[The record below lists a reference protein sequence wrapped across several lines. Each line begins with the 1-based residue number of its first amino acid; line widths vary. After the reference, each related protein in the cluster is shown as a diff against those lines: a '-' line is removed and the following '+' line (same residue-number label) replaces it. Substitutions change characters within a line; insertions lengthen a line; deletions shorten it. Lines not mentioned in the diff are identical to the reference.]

1 MGVLALGLAAVTPA
15 SADYAVVKFKDIGY
29 CRAWCDHT
37 AKPWG
42 TSQVLWVS
50 VNSWDV
56 AQTKGTYAMGHKWCK
71 GWDKSAN
78 RALVFLIAARRTPG
92 GRFLFV
98 CSRRKCNC
106 TQTVVVCV
114 GRDYAGAYGR
124 ALPSSAQSRAA
135 SDLAFS
141 SR

>member
-1 MGVLALGLAAVTPA
+1 MKGLVFGIGVLALGLAAATPA
-15 SADYAVVKFKDIGY
+15 SADYAVVKFKDTGY
-29 CRAWCDHT
+29 CRAWYDHA

-71 GWDKSAN
+71 GWDKLAN
-78 RALVFLIAARRTPG
+78 RSLVFLIAARRTTG

-98 CSRRKCNC
+98 CLL
-106 TQTVVVCV
+106 
-114 GRDYAGAYGR
+114 GGA
-124 ALPSSAQSRAA
+124 LSRA
-135 SDLAFS
+135 
-141 SR
+141 